1 MPLSPVA
8 KNNRDSKTPRN
19 SRGSKVTKNNGN
31 SDFPEEDLGSGVYRM
46 HGYFR
51 RNLNDIVILVILS
64 GLTIVNFFGE
74 PKLSSLN
81 FFYIVI
87 LITGYSL
94 GKRFAVL
101 SAFLTILIV
110 WTFILADNSPYLA
123 HNTRE
128 ELNFHMTIWGGLL
141 ILTGWLGSA
150 LAKIFHKE
158 TSSDLFI
165 SPTADPRESV
175 DKSSKR

>member
-1 MPLSPVA
+1 MPLPPATKSNRNS
-8 KNNRDSKTPRN
+8 KTTGNNRDSK
-19 SRGSKVTKNNGN
+19 VTKNSGN
-31 SDFPEEDLGSGVYRM
+31 SDSLEEDLGGGVYRIQN
-46 HGYFR
+46 YFR
-51 RNLNDIVILVILS
+51 RNLNDIVILIILS

-81 FFYIVI
+81 FFYIII
-87 LITGYSL
+87 LIAGYSL

-123 HNTRE
+123 HNTRG
-128 ELNFHMTIWGGLL
+128 ELNLHMTIWGGLL
-141 ILTGWLGSA
+141 ILTAWLGSA

-158 TSSDLFI
+158 TSSDLFL
-165 SPTADPRESV
+165 SPTANPRESV
-175 DKSSKR
+175 DKSSRR